1 MTGHLIVL
9 AAASAGVAAACLLP
23 SRRTGVAPHLRQ
35 LVDPAGGG
43 SVQPSVFGPV
53 QPTGAAAAEGLTRFR
68 AALALGAGLGVAM
81 VLGGWLGVGLGT
93 AAAVAMWRTVGT
105 LETPRSR
112 RRREQ
117 LTRDL
122 PHVVDLL
129 GCCLAAG
136 AATSAA
142 VDLVAGAVETPMREE
157 LRMVGSRLAMGVPAQ
172 QVWADVARHGQLGA
186 LGRSLV
192 RAMDSG
198 ASVSDAMHRL
208 ADDLRR
214 TAGSEVEGRARSVGA
229 KSAAPLGL
237 CLLPAFVLIGVVPL
251 VAGSLAGILSL

>member
-1 MTGHLIVL
+1 MTGHLVVL

-23 SRRTGVAPHLRQ
+23 SRGIGVADRVLRQ
-35 LVDPAGGG
+35 PAEPAGGG
-43 SVQPSVFGPV
+43 SVQP
-53 QPTGAAAAEGLTRFR
+53 TGAANPQGLKRFR
-68 AALALGAGLGVAM
+68 LVLASGAGLGVAM
-81 VLGGWLGVGLGT
+81 VLGGWLGAGLGA

-136 AATSAA
+136 TSTSAA
-142 VDLVAGAVETPMREE
+142 VDLVAGAVEPPMREE

-172 QVWADVARHGQLGA
+172 QVWADVARHRQLGA
-186 LGRSLV
+186 LGRALV

-208 ADDLRR
+208 AEDLRR
-214 TAGSEVEGRARSVGA
+214 TSRSDVEGLARSVGA

-251 VAGSLAGILSL
+251 VAGSLTGILSL